1 MIKHSSSCQ
10 LAVSNEVAD
19 VFTQFGCPK
28 TIIIRIKM
36 KASVHRH

>member
-19 VFTQFGCPK
+19 VFTQFGCSK
-28 TIIIRIKM
+28 TIMERIKL
-36 KASVHRH
+36 KDSAHRH